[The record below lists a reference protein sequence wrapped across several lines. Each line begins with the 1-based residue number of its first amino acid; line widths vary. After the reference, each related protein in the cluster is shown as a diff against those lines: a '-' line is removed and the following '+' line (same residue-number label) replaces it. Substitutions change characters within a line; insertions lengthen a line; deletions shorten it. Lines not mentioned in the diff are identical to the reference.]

1 MRCAHK
7 ISSLSIAISAVGLR
21 IDSHCGSIF
30 GCRKRFMDNLEPVDL
45 TSYLS
50 TTYLSKAEKRK
61 RRRAT
66 VKYKN
71 LHATRERLRV
81 ESFNLA
87 FAKLRAL
94 LPTCPR
100 DKKLSKI
107 EILRLSIAYIYHLN
121 CLLLVK

>member
-1 MRCAHK
+1 
-7 ISSLSIAISAVGLR
+7 
-21 IDSHCGSIF
+21 
-30 GCRKRFMDNLEPVDL
+30 MDNLEPVNL
-45 TSYLS
+45 TPYL
-50 TTYLSKAEKRK
+50 TTAYLSKAEKRK

-66 VKYKN
+66 IKYKN

-121 CLLLVK
+121 YLLLLK